1 MEFDGTIDKQI
12 EQAQKS
18 LTYRGR
24 FGSDENRDPNNAER
38 QREIEEVNSGLKK

>member
-1 MEFDGTIDKQI
+1 MEFDGTVDKQI

-24 FGSDENRDPNNAER
+24 FGSDDRDPNNAER
-38 QREIEEVNSGLKK
+38 QREIEAVNSGLKK